1 MDIEQMSMNMS
12 QTRLMDAVGTKVL
25 SMSLDLV
32 EQGADGLLEM
42 MDESMMEAAVEPI
55 WVGTWILRFRGDLE
69 AA

>member
-12 QTRLMDAVGTKVL
+12 QARLMDAVGTKVL

-42 MDESMMEAAVEPI
+42 MDEPMMEMAVDPNLGGNLDI
-55 WVGTWILRFRGDLE
+55 KI
-69 AA
+69 